1 MQLEPQLDAD
11 QRPDP
16 DAPTVKDRYVGCLL
30 GMGIGDALAMPSRGM
45 TREQIA
51 STFGRLDSY
60 RPLTDDAGE
69 IRVPAGQFTDNSEL
83 ALCLAESLVSS
94 NGFLDPDAAG
104 YRFQQVLNSDYNHFL
119 GRTTRRALE
128 AAASSGEYQNGV
140 GGEDSAGAG
149 PAARV
154 APVALVHAL
163 SSFNAEVFVREVLRS
178 TLITHA
184 SPEAVNGAVAVAFA
198 LRLIV
203 RRELPPEMVIDEVLA
218 FIDEDEVASRLR
230 QAKNLLLESGTDT
243 QDALVELGTGGYVA
257 ESVASAMFLFS
268 RYAED
273 FRTAVVEAANT
284 GGATSS
290 IGTIT
295 GALCGA
301 WIGAANIPVDLVD
314 GLDGRM
320 YILMAAPTVLRVAQ
334 LRAGLYLQLH
344 QR

>member
-1 MQLEPQLDAD
+1 MELEPQLDAD
-11 QRPDP
+11 QRLDP
-16 DAPTVKDRYVGCLL
+16 DAPVVKDRYIGCLL

-45 TREQIA
+45 TREQI
-51 STFGRLDSY
+51 SGTFGRLDSY
-60 RPLTDDAGE
+60 KPLISDSGE

-119 GRTTRRALE
+119 GRTTRHALE
-128 AAASSGEYQNGV
+128 ATASSGEYQNGI
-140 GGEDSAGAG
+140 GGEGAAGAG

-184 SPEAVNGAVAVAFA
+184 NPEAVNGAVAVAFA
-198 LRLIV
+198 VRLIV
-203 RRELPPEMVIDEVLA
+203 RREMPPEMVIDEVLA
-218 FIDEDEVASRLR
+218 FIDEDQVATRLR
-230 QAKNLLLESGTDT
+230 KAKNLLEAGTDT
-243 QDALVELGTGGYVA
+243 VTALAELGTGGYVA
-257 ESVASAMFLFS
+257 ETVASGMFLFT
-268 RYAED
+268 RFADD
-273 FRTAVVEAANT
+273 FRTAVVEAANA

-290 IGTIT
+290 IGAIV
-295 GALCGA
+295 GAMCGA
-301 WIGAANIPVDLVD
+301 WTGAANIPADLVD